1 MLKRCKQYPE
11 TGERDVLVLYTD
23 GITEAQKEQGAFLAK
38 DRLLDS
44 VRSTQGLELKTFG
57 MP

>member
-1 MLKRCKQYPE
+1 MLKGCKQPPE